1 MYFVSGVFLGHL
13 ATSKD
18 GWNGTSDTCGESG
31 TMGTCSVD
39 LLCYRCSLLCLLRLL
54 HSRHFIYL
62 FIYFKSTWLR
72 HNCHTVSCAYTGQLD
87 QFGHRCTSVKPSLR
101 SRSQTCPP
109 LPSASW
115 CISQHF
121 RPFPPTKDGFSGDSF
136 HVKWMTC
143 WTFKNVIVF
152 NYKNSLFYN
161 KAYKY
166 QVNYFSRLPPPACS
180 IEQLPRPSFTR
191 HTVWHVPPT
200 CLNISKW
207 WDIAVSELKPH
218 FF

>member
-72 HNCHTVSCAYTGQLD
+72 HNCHTVSCAYTVQLD

-109 LPSASW
+109 LPRASW

-152 NYKNSLFYN
+152 NYKNSLFY
-161 KAYKY
+161 KKSL
-166 QVNYFSRLPPPACS
+166 QVSGELLLSSPSSCLLYWAAPTGVLHTAHSVTCAP
-180 IEQLPRPSFTR
+180 QLPKYF
-191 HTVWHVPPT
+191 
-200 CLNISKW
+200 
-207 WDIAVSELKPH
+207 
-218 FF
+218 